1 MRKGV
6 GMSIRVLLVDDE
18 EELVSTLAERLSLRG
33 IEADW
38 VTTAEDALK
47 QVETR
52 AYDVAVL
59 DVKIPKVSGLAL
71 KKMLEEKCPHL
82 KSIFLTGHG
91 SEDDFVKGTA
101 ESADRV
107 LFEIGGGVFVHKK
120 GELAENALAEKTA
133 EIDKAGKDLQKEMED
148 VVGKMNSIALE
159 LQGKR

>member
-1 MRKGV
+1 MAEKKNEITVGSDKGKQAELQQKV
-6 GMSIRVLLVDDE
+6 ILYQILNRHL
-18 EELVSTLAERLSLRG
+18 EELKQEAGLIERRFL
-33 IEADW
+33 E
-38 VTTAEDALK
+38 
-47 QVETR
+47 VETTKQIVG
-52 AYDVAVL
+52 D
-59 DVKIPKVSGLAL
+59 L
-71 KKMLEEKCPHL
+71 KKRKDNTEIMIPL
-82 KSIFLTGHG
+82 G
-91 SEDDFVKGTA
+91 SGCFVKGTA